1 MLRPLFPTW
10 YACAKK
16 LGDVELTVKLLVEML
31 GYGDIDEPGTLQE
44 DLLTLLK
51 VRYDLRAGQNATG
64 SQSLDVCTH
73 FIECHFGR

>member
-1 MLRPLFPTW
+1 MDGLAVSLFQADNALWGT
-10 YACAKK
+10 
-16 LGDVELTVKLLVEML
+16 
-31 GYGDIDEPGTLQE
+31 GDIDEPGTLQE